1 MKSMLLLSLL
11 LFPAP
16 AAASP
21 DDWPLEAIASTL
33 DSADTL
39 MVARAQEA
47 LDRLD
52 NTSLVPLQEILSE
65 PLSVRVRATLSAK
78 LAAILAGAL
87 SDLDASVIDFAA
99 ARSRAR
105 PGADPSVETRAT
117 RETARL
123 RVLKI
128 EQQLLASHLHLAPAL
143 TRHEDLHGTRSSLV
157 LRVHERLRR
166 SLRSKL
172 EKRWPIWPEPQQIS
186 RADLRIIGSLLPAPG
201 EDPRADAIAGRAA
214 LLAIKQLESLDPVQI
229 LDGRDWLL
237 DLGDIGQRTL
247 DSWVSQAAPSPVP
260 PGTRREWSIR
270 NRLRLPAPVDPESS
284 ITLANWDQL
293 DAAARLDRMIR
304 LRSVHGDRSVPTLVH
319 LARSDEDPL
328 LRRRSAELLSLL
340 GDPRAAA
347 ILFDQRRYSADKI
360 EGEDRD
366 TMLRAAANLRDSGD
380 LEGAFSLL
388 EDLALRLTADAEVH
402 QALGVV
408 AMRMRN
414 FVRAIQELERSI
426 SLDPSDSSA
435 RYNLACAL
443 TLSGSLEGA
452 LEALRGA
459 VQAGYSDHSH
469 ASEDPDLE
477 ALRGLP
483 AFEGLLLEMTRS

>member
-1 MKSMLLLSLL
+1 MKSL
-11 LFPAP
+11 LFLTLVLLPGSSPAT
-16 AAASP
+16 A
-21 DDWPLEAIASTL
+21 DDWPLAAIAGAL
-33 DSADTL
+33 DSSDSR
-39 MVARAQEA
+39 MVARAQAA

-52 NTSLVPLQEILSE
+52 DTSLVPLREILSE
-65 PLSVRVRATLSAK
+65 PLSVPVRAILSAK

-87 SDLDASVIDFAA
+87 SDLDASVIEFSA

-105 PGADPSVETRAT
+105 VGAEPSAETRAA
-117 RETARL
+117 RESARI
-123 RVLKI
+123 RVMKI
-128 EQQLLASHLHLAPAL
+128 EQELRASDLHLAPAL

-157 LRVHERLRR
+157 LRVHTRLRV
-166 SLRSKL
+166 SLRSVL
-172 EKRWPIWPEPQQIS
+172 EQRWPIWPEPQQIA
-186 RADLRIIGSLLPAPG
+186 RADLRIIGSLLPATG
-201 EDPRADAIAGRAA
+201 ENPRADAIARRAA
-214 LLAIKQLESLDPVQI
+214 LLAIDQLESLDPVQI
-229 LDGRDWLL
+229 VDARDWLL
-237 DLGDIGQRTL
+237 DLGVIGQQTL
-247 DSWVSQAAPSPVP
+247 DAWVSQATPSSVA
-260 PGTRREWSIR
+260 PGTRREWAIR

-284 ITLANWDQL
+284 ITLADWDQF
-293 DAAARLDRMIR
+293 DASTRLDRMIR
-304 LRSVHGDRSVPTLVH
+304 LRSVHGDRTVPTLVH
-319 LARSDEDPL
+319 LALSDEDPL

-340 GDPRAAA
+340 GDPRAAV
-347 ILFDQRRYSADKI
+347 ILLDQRRYSADKI

-366 TMLRAAANLRDSGD
+366 AVLRAAANLRNSGD

-388 EDLALRLTADAEVH
+388 NDLALRLTADAEVH

-414 FVRAIQELERSI
+414 LERAVQELERSI

-443 TLSGSLEGA
+443 ALSGSLEAA

-469 ASEDPDLE
+469 AREDPDLE

-483 AFEGLLLEMTRS
+483 AFEGLLLEMSRS